1 MLQVDPFRHKRSL
14 GLLERRRQVATL
26 RLTVLVE
33 HGAGGAVLILRPRL
47 RFQAVR
53 YRHVLRRLYQPVQIL
68 LRDVEIH
75 EGLYGLVVLQ
85 RVGAHVD
92 EQRAGE
98 QVLAGADG
106 VLRWLDAV
114 HGERPERIQV
124 VLVVRVAEVA
134 ERVLVAGDALHE
146 HVVVLA
152 HLHVGLAADLILV
165 AHDLP
170 VEELVGA
177 RLGAGTVEIERLI
190 GPVRAHL
197 APLRDLTLRGG
208 LPHLLELFLRDVLRP
223 VVALLVDDDRDAV
236 VGDRDLDVLDPVLLA
251 YGHLLGRVYGPG
263 SVRDL
268 DVALAEGLEAVAGSR
283 TAYLDTR
290 IGVHFPEKFSR
301 SLGDRVNGA
310 GTFDSDIGRDSPATP
325 LATSTATTRGK
336 EQRQSQ

>member
-1 MLQVDPFRHKRSL
+1 MLQADASRHKRLL
-14 GLLERRRQVATL
+14 GLLQGRLQVATP
-26 RLTVLVE
+26 RLTILVE
-33 HGAGGAVLILRPRL
+33 HGALGAVLVLRPRL
-47 RFQAVR
+47 LLQAAR
-53 YRHVLRRLYQPVQIL
+53 YHHVLRRLYQPVEIL

-75 EGLYGLVVLQ
+75 EGLDGLVVLQ

-124 VLVVRVAEVA
+124 VLVVGVAEVA

-152 HLHVGLAADLILV
+152 HLHVGLAADLLLV

-177 RLGAGTVEIERLI
+177 RLGAGTVEAQLVV
-190 GPVRAHL
+190 GPVGTHL

-236 VGDRDLDVLDPVLLA
+236 VGDGDLDELDPVLLA
-251 YGHLLGRVYGPG
+251 HGHLLGHVYGPG

-268 DVALAEGLEAVAGSR
+268 GVALAEGLEAVAGAR
-283 TAYLDTR
+283 TADLYAR
-290 IGVHFPEKFSR
+290 IRVLFPEKLR
-301 SLGDRVNGA
+301 RGLGDRINGA
-310 GTFDSDIGRDSPATP
+310 RSLDAGLTGGRLTLTALLPAG
-325 LATSTATTRGK
+325 TATTT
-336 EQRQSQ
+336 SQN